1 MVRVP
6 VTILTGFLGAGK
18 TTLLN
23 RILDAT
29 SNKQIPRRIGVIENE
44 FAAAFGIENEIIHQD
59 NAQDIQNLYEFG
71 WGCVCCSSSGELI
84 NALVEI
90 ANQNAELGPDRR
102 IEHVILETTGLADP
116 GPVLR
121 MIKLGADGKG
131 TDDIVQNFY
140 VDGIITVLDG
150 KNFFTRLRAH
160 TDEYKN
166 EPLAQIL
173 TTDYVV
179 INKIDLLD
187 NAEVNKITEFINQ
200 HNPKARIF
208 PATYAQVPLEP
219 LFHLRSP
226 DCPLN
231 MSNDAETESSKLH
244 DPSIEQSMLLVS
256 NVVDKQ
262 RILEFIQRE
271 ARQFGGKLYRIK
283 GVLALPDSNKKWVV
297 QGVGSDISIEE
308 HREWDEGEPRDS
320 RLTFIGKDMK
330 EHGDRLQKE
339 FEACLVPL

>member
-1 MVRVP
+1 M
-6 VTILTGFLGAGK
+6 
-18 TTLLN
+18 
-23 RILDAT
+23 
-29 SNKQIPRRIGVIENE
+29 
-44 FAAAFGIENEIIHQD
+44 
-59 NAQDIQNLYEFG
+59 
-71 WGCVCCSSSGELI
+71 CCSSSGELI

-102 IEHVILETTGLADP
+102 IEHVILETTGGRIYSLENPAGSRTEPFFPLHTTGLADP

-262 RILEFIQRE
+262 RILDFIQRE